1 MVRRVH
7 LLKTT
12 LPLGDPEHPSLRTL
26 SFLQLQNVARLCT
39 NQPRWSKP
47 LSPTSLLHTRKKRFL
62 QRIPMW
68 CLARDHAPARPVSPA
83 ALRDGKLSPSLLHRS
98 TKTPNPHLCHCQS
111 ALNAPCPIV
120 LS

>member
-47 LSPTSLLHTRKKRFL
+47 LSPTSLLHPRKKRFL

-68 CLARDHAPARPVSPA
+68 CLARVPPPARPVSPA
-83 ALRDGKLSPSLLHRS
+83 GRRVRPPLSPCPHHLTTPLIAHLLHLR
-98 TKTPNPHLCHCQS
+98 
-111 ALNAPCPIV
+111 
-120 LS
+120 